1 MVVKLHEFFTSA
13 PDEGNRFTPE
23 LTGPSTH

>member
-13 PDEGNRFTPE
+13 LDEGKRFTP
-23 LTGPSTH
+23 